1 VTHRGSNQYGAGPD
15 PTRTLRDAAIAYGVA
30 LGADGDGAETR
41 ARRRQAWDRLR
52 RAAIRYREAPA
63 RTVGRPL
70 GVADCAPRE
79 RSRG

>member
-1 VTHRGSNQYGAGPD
+1 VTHRGSNQYGTGPD

-30 LGADGDGAETR
+30 LGVDGDGAETR
-41 ARRRQAWDRLR
+41 DRRRQAWDRLR
-52 RAAIRYREAPA
+52 RAAIRYRETPSKAK
-63 RTVGRPL
+63 GRPR